1 MLTAPTAEDPH
12 ASDVVQRM
20 DLRIGDQ
27 LDVATPTTVT
37 SIGTTEGHVFFPSE
51 TYAAIAAGTRSDLDP
66 ALI

>member
-1 MLTAPTAEDPH
+1 VLTTTAAEDPN
-12 ASDVVQRM
+12 APDVVEGM

-27 LDVATPTTVT
+27 LDVPAPTAV
-37 SIGTTEGHVFFPSE
+37 SSVWPTEGHVLFPSE